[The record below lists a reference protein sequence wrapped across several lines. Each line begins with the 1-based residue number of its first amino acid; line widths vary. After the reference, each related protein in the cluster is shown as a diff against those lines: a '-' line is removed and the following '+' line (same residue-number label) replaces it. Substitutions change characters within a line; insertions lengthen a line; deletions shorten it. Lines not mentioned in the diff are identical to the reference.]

1 MSLCLS
7 ISVYLHPSTH
17 PSIHPPIPPSIHP
30 SIYLSIYVS
39 SIYLYLSI
47 YHLSLYLH
55 PSIPPSIYPPIHLY
69 IYHLSLYIS
78 VSIYIWS
85 LSIYLYLSISIHPS
99 THLSTYL
106 SALSL
111 SICRGMPKI
120 FTLWPFV
127 GNACCL
133 LFWHKKHTLKTQGT
147 RPGGPGSER
156 WGWKA
161 GRDGAGLTA
170 FPGEAG
176 VCRSCESDRWWG
188 GSGQV
193 KQPMKTRQVQAQVQE
208 GSWSRNG
215 PGGQEGSRKTR
226 LLLGEAEDQP
236 CQGSRGTSTSL
247 IPTAEAALW

>member
-1 MSLCLS
+1 MSLYLYLS
-7 ISVYLHPSTH
+7 ISIHPSIPPTHPPIHLPTHLYMYHLSISIYLYIISLYISIHPSLHPSTH
-17 PSIHPPIPPSIHP
+17 PSIYISI
-30 SIYLSIYVS
+30 IYLY
-39 SIYLYLSI
+39 IYLYLSI
-47 YHLSLYLH
+47 YDLFL
-55 PSIPPSIYPPIHLY
+55 
-69 IYHLSLYIS
+69 
-78 VSIYIWS
+78 SIYI
-85 LSIYLYLSISIHPS
+85 YLSISIHPS
-99 THLSTYL
+99 THLSIYL
-106 SALSL
+106 SNLSL

-133 LFWHKKHTLKTQGT
+133 LFRHKKHTLKTQGT
-147 RPGGPGSER
+147 CPGGPGSEW

-176 VCRSCESDRWWG
+176 VCRSCESDRWRG
-188 GSGQV
+188 RSGKV
-193 KQPMKTRQVQAQVQE
+193 KQPMKPRQVQAQVQE

-226 LLLGEAEDQP
+226 LPLGEAEDQP